1 MKYFLGI
8 IYNLN
13 SVNKMC
19 IMNIRYDFNYCIN
32 FIFRLLINN
41 FVYKGVHMLN
51 TKYTRIMMIKF
62 S

>member
-1 MKYFLGI
+1 
-8 IYNLN
+8 
-13 SVNKMC
+13 MC